1 MAAKLLF
8 RRRVVLAQTE
18 FAELVLWQVPRPLK
32 GSAHSYK
39 YRLAFVVEGRCVVR
53 YDNEPGKG
61 DHRHYGQQERPYA
74 FVDVDKLLADFERDV
89 QRWRNEN
96 SHS

>member
-1 MAAKLLF
+1 MPASLLF
-8 RRRVVLAQTE
+8 RRRVVLAPGE
-18 FAELVLWQVPRPLK
+18 FAELVLWRVPKPVK
-32 GSAHSYK
+32 GSTHGYK
-39 YRLAFVVEGRCVVR
+39 YRLAFVANGECVVR

-61 DHRHYGQQERPYA
+61 DHRHYDELERPYA

-96 SHS
+96 SRA